1 MVRKL
6 TFVAV
11 MSVVGVGS
19 VVGQTSL
26 SLVGYGTGGD
36 GVDSLTFPGLNV
48 QYVKDDR
55 PYFDFS
61 WIKGS
66 ESKLLRDFSA
76 IDVGYTFVIGR
87 SIVPPPMTMPL
98 SLTTFVG
105 LNRSFVCPDLEE
117 NKDGCSDDD
126 FEEDWASF
134 GILFGNPSVNSWKYG
149 LKVYVATEDG
159 GVLERGDADVEATV
173 MNTNLFNRKYSFRAN
188 YRFRRHGDSGG
199 EGYLESLYPRITLM
213 FGKVF

>member
-1 MVRKL
+1 M
-6 TFVAV
+6 
-11 MSVVGVGS
+11 
-19 VVGQTSL
+19 
-26 SLVGYGTGGD
+26 
-36 GVDSLTFPGLNV
+36 DSLTFPGLNF

-66 ESKLLRDFSA
+66 ESKLLRDFSS

-87 SIVPPPMTMPL
+87 SVVPPPMSMPL
-98 SLTTFVG
+98 SLSTFVG

-117 NKDGCSDDD
+117 NKDGCSEDD

-149 LKVYVATEDG
+149 LKVYVATEDD
-159 GVLERGDADVEATV
+159 GVLERGDVDVEATL
-173 MNTNLFNRKYSFRAN
+173 MNTNLFNRKYSLRAS
-188 YRFRRHGDSGG
+188 YRFRRQGDSED
-199 EGYLESLYPRITLM
+199 EGYSESLYPRVMLM

>member
-1 MVRKL
+1 M
-6 TFVAV
+6 
-11 MSVVGVGS
+11 
-19 VVGQTSL
+19 
-26 SLVGYGTGGD
+26 
-36 GVDSLTFPGLNV
+36 DSLTFPGLNF
-48 QYVKDDR
+48 QYVTDDR

-66 ESKLLRDFSA
+66 ESKLLRDFSS

-87 SIVPPPMTMPL
+87 SVVPPPMSMPL

-117 NKDGCSDDD
+117 NKDGCSEDE

-149 LKVYVATEDG
+149 LKVYVATEDD
-159 GVLERGDADVEATV
+159 GVLERGDVDVEATL
-173 MNTNLFNRKYSFRAN
+173 MNTNIFNRKYSLRAS
-188 YRFRRHGDSGG
+188 YRFRRQGDREDEEYS
-199 EGYLESLYPRITLM
+199 ESLYPRITLM